1 MKYKRILLKL
11 SGEALM
17 GDKNFGIDTKIISQY
32 ANEIKA
38 VTDAGVEVA
47 IVIGGGNIF
56 RGLQAAEGGMDR
68 VQGDYMGMLATVI
81 NSMALQSALEQVGIN
96 TRLQS
101 AIKME
106 AICEPFIRRRAVRH
120 LEKGRVVI
128 FGAGTGNPYFTT
140 DTAASLR
147 AIEIEADVILKGT
160 RVDGI
165 YTADPEKDKNAVRY
179 KHITFSEVFEKDLK
193 VMDMTAFTLC
203 HENKLPII
211 VFDMNLPGNLVR
223 LVEGEEVGTLVEI

>member
-1 MKYKRILLKL
+1 
-11 SGEALM
+11 M
-17 GDKNFGIDTKIISQY
+17 GNKQFGIEPEMLNQY
-32 ANEIKA
+32 AAEIA
-38 VTDAGVEVA
+38 TIANSGVQIA

-56 RGLQAAEGGMDR
+56 RGIQAAEGGMDR

-81 NSMALQSALEQVGIN
+81 NSMALQSALESLNIQ

-106 AICEPFIRRRAVRH
+106 QICEPFIRRRAVRH

-140 DTAASLR
+140 DTAATLR

-165 YTADPEKDKNAVRY
+165 YTADPEKNPNATRY
-179 KHITFSEVFEKDLK
+179 ETISFTEVYEKGLN

-203 HENKLPII
+203 KENHLPII
-211 VFDMNLPGNLVR
+211 VFDMNKSGNLKKV
-223 LVEGEEVGTLVEI
+223 VSGESVGTLVVV